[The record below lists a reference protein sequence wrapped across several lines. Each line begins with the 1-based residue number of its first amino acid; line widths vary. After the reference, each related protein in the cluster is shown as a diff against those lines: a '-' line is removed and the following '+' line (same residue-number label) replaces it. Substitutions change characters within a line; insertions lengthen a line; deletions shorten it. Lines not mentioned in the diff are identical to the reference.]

1 MREFFDTAYDLLFLA
16 LGWGFALVA
25 IVTSWASMD
34 HGLRDVTLAVRSRDE
49 KRDEVVALAQRD
61 PDLRAEYLRV
71 YGQIRKQGCALIEQG
86 KGHFELYRQTVQKS
100 AKYSDIDMVF
110 PEISLPPELESAEPP
125 PLPVAQTRQSQSRNQ
140 EGDE

>member
-1 MREFFDTAYDLLFLA
+1 MHDFFGAAYDLLFLA

-25 IVTSWASMD
+25 IVTSWASTD
-34 HGLRDVTLAVRSRDE
+34 HGLQDVALALRSRDE

-61 PDLRAEYLRV
+61 ADLRAEYLRV

-110 PEISLPPELESAEPP
+110 PEICLPPELESPEPP
-125 PLPVAQTRQSQSRNQ
+125 PLQIAQTRQSQNRNQ
-140 EGDE
+140 EGDQ